1 MAKTPISKPAAKP
14 AARPTPTDRLVEAHE
29 KISALAAENASLKAA
44 AGPAGQRPTTAPG
57 SAPMAPR
64 VPPAST
70 KPGMIEAGV
79 AAALLLFGIL
89 AGLAISPQINWGKV
103 VQAPTKVEQPAAPTE
118 EKKTSAEQPAKL
130 ADRLDQPVEEPVKVR
145 EGEEPILLPP
155 AEKQVVE
162 DNQQLLVDL
171 KTRCK
176 GLVDRIPVGKMSA
189 EELNQLMNWCDSARQ
204 TPPQQV
210 EEQPAEEQQKQ
221 LAGNYQPQAE
231 GLTETDS
238 TALKGLL
245 DKMHGPAPAGFM
257 YQGYETRQGY
267 RPKPNGCTEHK
278 VHDKKLRRT
287 FIRVI
292 CG

>member
-1 MAKTPISKPAAKP
+1 
-14 AARPTPTDRLVEAHE
+14 
-29 KISALAAENASLKAA
+29 
-44 AGPAGQRPTTAPG
+44 
-57 SAPMAPR
+57 MAPR
-64 VPPAST
+64 VVPPATPASPKQGRMMVSAFAT
-70 KPGMIEAGV
+70 I
-79 AAALLLFGIL
+79 LLLTSL
-89 AGLAISPQINWGKV
+89 VAGLMLGTFLSQTDWWRLGQFTPA
-103 VQAPTKVEQPAAPTE
+103 KVEQPAGPTE
-118 EKKTSAEQPAKL
+118 EKKTSAERLALLLPAEEQV
-130 ADRLDQPVEEPVKVR
+130 AQVEQPVP
-145 EGEEPILLPP
+145 PPPP
-155 AEKQVVE
+155 AEEQVVE
-162 DNQQLLVDL
+162 DNQRLLVDL
-171 KTRCK
+171 KTRCE
-176 GLVDRIPVGKMSA
+176 GLADRIPVGKMSA

-221 LAGNYQPQAE
+221 LAGNYQPQDE

-257 YQGYETRQGY
+257 YQGYETQQGY